1 MEKLTGPTGRLGQV
15 TGVACPRS
23 GNALRYKVA
32 WMLALFVG
40 VLYFF
45 FTQCEVNLTGNML
58 NMIGWKEVTLASS
71 LVLGAV
77 GQSMK
82 VYNLSEIDWTVGNDA
97 LNVSV
102 PGSLPSHVCSIGCP
116 L

>member
-23 GNALRYKVA
+23 GISLRYKVA
-32 WMLALFVG
+32 WFVALTIG
-40 VLYFF
+40 GLYFL
-45 FTQCEVNLTGNML
+45 FTRCEGNLVGNML